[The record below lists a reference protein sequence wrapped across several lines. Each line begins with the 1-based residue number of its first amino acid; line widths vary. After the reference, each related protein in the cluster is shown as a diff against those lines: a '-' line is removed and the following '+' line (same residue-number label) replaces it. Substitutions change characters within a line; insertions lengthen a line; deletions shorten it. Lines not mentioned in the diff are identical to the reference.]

1 MKYRNCIK
9 KILSFLTII
18 CCLAGS
24 ILPVSATGTGSAPAV
39 PRVTFTNR
47 PNESPDLFVAKTVE
61 NAVSGSAYEAPEH
74 AAYRF
79 VLKLGGEIA
88 KNVPYRVLDAEG
100 REIIRETSTGR
111 KYPFQTDSAGI
122 FTLEAGQQAWFEYV
136 GTGVVYEVTEMDTY
150 LLPRRNE
157 TAPDEGDRTEK
168 LEGGEQTPSPEGG
181 GQTPSPES
189 GGQTIPP
196 KRTKLTVKNGYKL
209 YVITGENSRELLH
222 EEFDY
227 QVRSLAADGYQQ
239 KSPSGGSTGE
249 HTILANG
256 NSETFVN
263 RYTGKG
269 TGETTV
275 LEIEKTISFPTDY
288 ERPET
293 PDFTFEVELDGVA
306 YKNENYTATNTATGD
321 TISGTTNENGQF
333 TMKGGW
339 KAVFENIPTDVD
351 YKVSEVTAQMPE
363 GWWSTGQTEKKGSTH
378 APLTAVAFNNAN
390 VSFMVTKRLEDYSKP
405 DVWFAFRLTDEY
417 GNVLAG
423 KTYYLYN
430 TTGVPVYKDEGNGGN
445 FSGVVLY
452 KNSSSELERIRDTGM
467 SEEISPGI
475 PPVPTVMVDG
485 KEIVTGQTDPEGYFY
500 LKPGQAALF
509 VGMQPGTSY
518 RVSEEKD
525 PAYTQVLPLP
535 ENNGIYTVGSN
546 GQITAVDFV
555 NRPVSGEGTLSVT
568 KNLILENGEG
578 PLNEEDFH
586 FILYKRLTE
595 KEARDLLRLEET
607 EEISPEII
615 SNALQE
621 KKIVLSEIVR
631 LSVLPEQP
639 GGGTLAGDQAG
650 QGVLNQGGQSM
661 LMQADMGD
669 GYASEL
675 SLQNIET
682 RGISIGGLKPIDQGW
697 GYEAGGKKYQVY
709 VPVEGRIYSVPEG
722 LSTPTYTTG
731 PDAGK
736 GLQAGEFTL
745 KANQTAVFEGIDLD
759 GEYMVRE
766 IKLMPEYTEM
776 IGYSGLYMPIYEELS
791 VGGIPVDKQMFAQ
804 HWMQMQIMDADNMV
818 NSIQIKFTNSY
829 KPQKV
834 DLHLTKTDENNE
846 TITGNEAHFM
856 LYMNRGKENSVLPE
870 TLPEGTE
877 ASRFYYSTEAGELT
891 IPNLKAGT
899 YWLYELK
906 APSGY
911 RILTDPIEINIVRQ
925 RDGSLQVTIDGKAY
939 DQYTTPNGII
949 GGATVDLK
957 GTEQNPGKNDR
968 INIKVQN
975 VYFYELPNSG
985 GMGIYWYSI
994 GGMLLMMAAALILYR
1009 YKMRGEVLK
1018 D

>member
-1 MKYRNCIK
+1 MKIMKNRNSIK

-24 ILPVSATGTGSAPAV
+24 VLPVSAAGTGSAPAV

-88 KNVPYRVLDAEG
+88 KNVEYRVLDAEG

-157 TAPDEGDRTEK
+157 TAPDEGDQTENP
-168 LEGGEQTPSPEGG
+168 EGGEQTANPQGSEV
-181 GQTPSPES
+181 
-189 GGQTIPP
+189 
-196 KRTKLTVKNGYKL
+196 TVKNGYKL
-209 YVITGENSRELLH
+209 YVITGEDSRELLH

-293 PDFTFEVELDGVA
+293 PDFTFEVELDGTA
-306 YKNENYTATNTATGD
+306 YKNENYTATNTATGE

-363 GWWSTGQTEKKGSTH
+363 GWWSTGQTEKKGSTQ

-405 DVWFAFRLTDEY
+405 EVWFAFRLADEY
-417 GNVLAG
+417 GNALAG

-430 TTGVPVYKDEGNGGN
+430 TTGVPVYKDDGNGGD
-445 FSGVVLY
+445 FGGVLLY
-452 KNSSSELERIRDTGM
+452 ENSSSELERIRDTDMGGEM
-467 SEEISPGI
+467 SPGI
-475 PPVPTVMVDG
+475 LPVPTVMVDG
-485 KEIVTGQTDPEGYFY
+485 KEIVTGQTTEEGYFY

-509 VGMQPGTSY
+509 VGMEPGTSY
-518 RVSEEKD
+518 RVSEQKN

-535 ENNGIYTVGSN
+535 ENNGIYTVGGN
-546 GQITAVDFV
+546 GQIAAVDFV

-568 KNLILENGEG
+568 KNLVFENGEG
-578 PLNEEDFH
+578 PLNDEDFH

-595 KEARDLLRLEET
+595 EEARALLGLEET
-607 EEISPEII
+607 DEISSEDI

-639 GGGTLAGDQAG
+639 GGGVLMNDQAG
-650 QGVLNQGGQSM
+650 QGTLNQGEQSM
-661 LMQADMGD
+661 LTQAEG
-669 GYASEL
+669 GYDSDL
-675 SLQNIET
+675 SLQRAES
-682 RGISIGGLKPIDQGW
+682 RGISSDKLKPTERGWSYEID
-697 GYEAGGKKYQVY
+697 GKKYQVY
-709 VPVEGRIYSVPEG
+709 APVEGRIYSVPEG

-745 KANQTAVFEGIDLD
+745 KANQTAVFEGIDPD

-766 IKLMPEYTEM
+766 IRLMPEYTEM
-776 IGYSGLYMPIYEELS
+776 IGYGGLYMPIYEELP
-791 VGGIPVDKQMFAQ
+791 VGEIPVDKQMFAQ
-804 HWMQMQIMDADNMV
+804 LGMQMQIMDADNMAPSG
-818 NSIQIKFTNSY
+818 SILINFTNSY

-834 DLHLTKTDENNE
+834 DLHLTKTDENNK

-856 LYMNRGKENSVLPE
+856 LYMNRGKENPVLPE

-877 ASRFYYSTEAGELT
+877 PSKFYYATEDGQLT
-891 IPNLKAGT
+891 IPNLKTGT

-911 RILTDPIEINIVRQ
+911 RILTDPIQIDIVRLQ
-925 RDGSLQVTIDGKAY
+925 DGELQVTIDGESYEKY
-939 DQYTTPNGII
+939 ETEPNGII
-949 GGATVDLK
+949 GGASIDYK
-957 GTEQNPGKNDR
+957 GTDENSGENDR
-968 INIKVQN
+968 INMKVQN

-1009 YKMRGEVLK
+1009 YKHEGEVLK